1 MLKLIAL
8 LNSVIAKAQ
17 KDHITAF
24 SAQAAFFTV
33 LSFFPFLIVVLSLMR
48 CSRDAEGPDR
58 PCELLSAGT
67 VQCQSGC
74 RHQLFIWKNH
84 DNLHVIHDHHPAVV
98 RIKRNPFHDDR
109 AEHDPRDPGKTE
121 LFCAPVYLHYV
132 YCVYRGS
139 GPDRNHCALVRK
151 HTAEPAVSVLSV
163 SVQPAYCIFADPFRH
178 CIFYIF
184 PCIFYHVP
192 FSSKRTF

>member
-1 MLKLIAL
+1 MNRPSEFGDRESSEGSYHCLFCSGSILYG
-8 LNSVIAKAQ
+8 
-17 KDHITAF
+17 
-24 SAQAAFFTV
+24 AFF
-33 LSFFPFLIVVLSLMR
+33 FPVPDRCAEPDAL
-48 CSRDAEGPDR
+48 CSRDAERPDR

-67 VQCQSGC
+67 VQRQSGC
-74 RHQLFIWKNH
+74 RHQLLIWKNH

-109 AEHDPRDPGKTE
+109 TEHDPRDPGKTE
-121 LFCAPVYLHYV
+121 LFCTPVYLHYV

-139 GPDRNHCALVRK
+139 GPDRNHCALIRK
-151 HTAEPAVSVLSV
+151 HTAEPAVSVLPV
-163 SVQPAYCIFADPFRH
+163 SVQPAYYIFADPFRH

-184 PCIFYHVP
+184 SGIFYHVP